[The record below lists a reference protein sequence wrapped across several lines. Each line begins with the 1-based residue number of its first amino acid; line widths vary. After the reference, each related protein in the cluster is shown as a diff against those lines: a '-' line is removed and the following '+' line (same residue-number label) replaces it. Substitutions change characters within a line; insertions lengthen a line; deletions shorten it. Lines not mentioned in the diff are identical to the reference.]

1 MSCVW
6 HCHLPDHVQPC
17 AQHWWFLRRGRGRGL
32 QCRARSMDRGRL
44 SAVAQWLRLRLGYTW
59 PGHWWFL
66 PLPACVRSSVARIRY
81 AAPARRLPCR
91 PAGSTVVCIPPAAT
105 CCLPAAAIAI
115 WLRRRLRHLT
125 MGVLCCLPDARTG
138 SSVYIIRLLFDEF
151 SLIQLGWTWSEMRE
165 YATVRSTLLLVLS
178 S

>member
-1 MSCVW
+1 
-6 HCHLPDHVQPC
+6 
-17 AQHWWFLRRGRGRGL
+17 
-32 QCRARSMDRGRL
+32 
-44 SAVAQWLRLRLGYTW
+44 
-59 PGHWWFL
+59 
-66 PLPACVRSSVARIRY
+66 
-81 AAPARRLPCR
+81 
-91 PAGSTVVCIPPAAT
+91 
-105 CCLPAAAIAI
+105 
-115 WLRRRLRHLT
+115 

>member
-1 MSCVW
+1 MSN
-6 HCHLPDHVQPC
+6 HVHAY
-17 AQHWWFLRRGRGRGL
+17 AQHWWFLRRGRGRGRGL